1 MFEIDKLAGSDV
13 SIGDH
18 LCLLIF
24 RMKKG
29 ADKLTIRELFSAAG
43 VRSLEQVSDALNAK
57 GKTYRR
63 HGLVLHVT
71 IKYTN
76 TDGNW
81 FGTG

>member
-1 MFEIDKLAGSDV
+1 MPGLAV
-13 SIGDH
+13 RIGD
-18 LCLLIF
+18 LSSLSLLL

-43 VRSLEQVSDALNAK
+43 VGSLAQVSDALNAN

-76 TDGNW
+76 VHGSW
-81 FGTG
+81 FGTR

>member
-1 MFEIDKLAGSDV
+1 M
-13 SIGDH
+13 
-18 LCLLIF
+18 
-24 RMKKG
+24 RKG

-43 VRSLEQVSDALNAK
+43 VESLDQVSDALNAN

-71 IKYTN
+71 IEYTN